1 MSKKILEISLLTGL
15 IIAVIFGA
23 VADATG
29 RDLSDKLLRLHI
41 IANSDSAEDQ
51 ELKLKVRDR
60 VTTELYEDSK
70 KIPDIQA
77 MKKYLNENADRI
89 RDIAQEAV
97 EKNGYD
103 YPVSVEI
110 TRMFFPTRD
119 YETFS
124 LPAGMYNTMR
134 IKLGDAV
141 GKNWWCVLFPPL
153 CVSAAQAE
161 FEDCA
166 QQAGLSE
173 NEIDLISSGKTV
185 YRFKFKTIEIIEKL
199 IDCLK

>member
-1 MSKKILEISLLTGL
+1 MNKKILEISLLAGL

-23 VADATG
+23 AADAAG

-41 IANSDSAEDQ
+41 IANSDSARDQ
-51 ELKLKVRDR
+51 ELKLQVRDR
-60 VTTELYEDSK
+60 VTAELYEDSK
-70 KIPDIQA
+70 RITDIRA
-77 MKKYLNENADRI
+77 MKKYLLDNADRI
-89 RDIAQEAV
+89 RDVAQEVV
-97 EKNGYD
+97 EKNGFD
-103 YPVSVEI
+103 YSVTVET

-134 IKLGDAV
+134 IKLGDGA

-166 QQAGLSE
+166 QQAGLNESE
-173 NEIDLISSGKTV
+173 IELISSGKTV
-185 YRFKFKTIEIIEKL
+185 YRFKFKTIDLIEKL
-199 IDCLK
+199 IYCLK